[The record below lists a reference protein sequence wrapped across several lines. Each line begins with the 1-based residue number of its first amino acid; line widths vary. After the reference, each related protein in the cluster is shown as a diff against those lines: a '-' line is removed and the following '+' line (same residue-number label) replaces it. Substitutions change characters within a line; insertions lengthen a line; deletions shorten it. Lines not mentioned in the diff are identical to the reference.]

1 MLFFITPLASIGP
14 LHALV
19 AFGSAFVAGAINSV
33 AGGGTL
39 LTFPTLIWLGLPSI
53 NANATSTVAIW
64 PGTVGT
70 IWGYRNE
77 MRASSPRMLALVF
90 PSVVGGIVGALLL
103 SYTPPAVFDALVPFL
118 ILFAT
123 LLFMIQEPIQ
133 KRLKTSSP
141 ESHKST
147 LWLIGAMTFQF
158 FVALYGGY
166 FGAGIGILMPAALS
180 VLGLTDIHQMNG
192 LKALLGAS
200 VNGFAALY
208 FIWAGMV
215 YWPEFVVMVIG
226 AIIGGYG
233 GGLIARRIGGKAVR
247 RIVILVGLSM
257 AAATF
262 VKFFRGS

>member
-1 MLFFITPLASIGP
+1 MFFLIVFLKPGA
-14 LHALV
+14 ALV
-19 AFGSAFVAGAINSV
+19 AFGAAFVAGAINSV

-70 IWGYRNE
+70 IWGYRTE
-77 MRASSPRMLALVF
+77 MQTSSPRMLALVA
-90 PSVVGGIVGALLL
+90 PSVVGGILGALLL
-103 SYTPPAVFDALVPFL
+103 NYTPPAVFDALVPFL

-133 KRLKTSSP
+133 RRLKISHP

-147 LWLIGAMTFQF
+147 RWLIGAMTFQL

-166 FGAGIGILMPAALS
+166 FGAGIGILMLAALS
-180 VLGLTDIHQMNG
+180 VMGFTDIHQMNA

-200 VNGFAALY
+200 INGVAALY
-208 FIWAGMV
+208 FIWARMV

-233 GGLIARRIGGKAVR
+233 GALIARRMGGAAVR

-257 AAATF
+257 AVSTF
-262 VKFFRGS
+262 IKFFRTLV

>member
-1 MLFFITPLASIGP
+1 MFFLITLVKLPQ
-14 LHALV
+14 ALV
-19 AFGSAFVAGAINSV
+19 AFSAAFVAGAINSV

-70 IWGYRNE
+70 IWGYRRE
-77 MRASSPRMLALVF
+77 LRSSSSRMLALAF
-90 PSVVGGIVGALLL
+90 PSIAGGILGALLL
-103 SYTPPAVFDALVPFL
+103 NRTPPAVFDALVPFL

-133 KRLKTSSP
+133 RRLKISSP
-141 ESHKST
+141 ESHKSSQ
-147 LWLIGAMTFQF
+147 WLIGAMLFQF
-158 FVALYGGY
+158 FVAVYGGY
-166 FGAGIGILMPAALS
+166 FGAGIGILMLAALS
-180 VLGLTDIHQMNG
+180 VLGFTDIHQMNA

-200 VNGFAALY
+200 INGVAAIY
-208 FIWAGMV
+208 FIWARMV
-215 YWPEFVVMVIG
+215 YWPEFVIMVIG

-233 GGLIARRIGGKAVR
+233 GAVIARRIGGAAVR

-257 AAATF
+257 AAAMF
-262 VKFFRGS
+262 VKFLR

>member
-1 MLFFITPLASIGP
+1 MFVLTGFHIWHPV
-14 LHALV
+14 V
-19 AFGSAFVAGAINSV
+19 AFGSAFLAGAINSV

-70 IWGYRNE
+70 IWGYRE
-77 MRASSPRMLALVF
+77 DLRASSPRMLALVF
-90 PSVVGGIVGALLL
+90 PSVIGGIVGALLL
-103 SYTPPAVFDALVPFL
+103 NRTPPAVFDALVPFL

-123 LLFMIQEPIQ
+123 LLFMIQEPIPR
-133 KRLKTSSP
+133 RLKISPP

-147 LWLIGAMTFQF
+147 RWLIGAMTFQL

-166 FGAGIGILMPAALS
+166 FGAGIGILMLAALS
-180 VLGLTDIHQMNG
+180 VLGFTDIHQMNA

-200 VNGFAALY
+200 INGVAALY
-208 FIWAGMV
+208 FIWARMV
-215 YWPEFVVMVIG
+215 YWPMFVVMVIG

-233 GGLIARRIGGKAVR
+233 GALIARRIGGPAVR
-247 RIVILVGLSM
+247 RIVIIVGLSM
-257 AAATF
+257 AASMF
-262 VKFFRGS
+262 IKFFRNL